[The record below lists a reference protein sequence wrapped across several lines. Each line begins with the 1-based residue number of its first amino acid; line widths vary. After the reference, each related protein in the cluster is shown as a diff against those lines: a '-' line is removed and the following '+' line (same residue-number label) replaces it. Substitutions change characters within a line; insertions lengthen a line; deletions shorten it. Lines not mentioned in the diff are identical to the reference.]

1 MSNNISEETVNAIRR
16 GAAAGLTAMQIA
28 ATLGIHKSTIRAHA
42 KKHGISIDRA
52 TAENSEAIRAKQI
65 KDRERSEKRKRKAAE
80 KTVEQVASD
89 FSKISNPHERKEA
102 VYAYALLTFERN
114 QAAKKNR
121 PPLPYGS
128 SNKPKPKEKKFAQ
141 KQGANKV
148 PIVIDGVKFP
158 SRTEAARSLGLGR
171 CVFSSMIS
179 PKASELRRNRLS
191 SLVSDYKQKMAK
203 A

>member
-16 GAAAGLTAMQIA
+16 GAAAGLTTTQIA
-28 ATLGIHKSTIRAHA
+28 ATLGIHKSTIRTHA

-65 KDRERSEKRKRKAAE
+65 KDRERKRKSAE

-89 FSKISNPHERKEA
+89 LSKISNPHERKEA
-102 VYAYALLTFERN
+102 IYAYALLTFERN
-114 QAAKKNR
+114 QAAKRNR

-171 CVFSSMIS
+171 CVFSSMIN

-191 SLVSDYKQKMAK
+191 SLVSDYKRKMVSA
-203 A
+203 

>member
-16 GAAAGLTAMQIA
+16 GAAAGLTTTQIA
-28 ATLGIHKSTIRAHA
+28 ATLGIHKSTIRTHA

-65 KDRERSEKRKRKAAE
+65 KDRERKRKSAE
-80 KTVEQVASD
+80 KTVEQVAKD

-102 VYAYALLTFERN
+102 IYAYALLTFERN

-148 PIVIDGVKFP
+148 PIVIDGVTFP

-191 SLVSDYKQKMAK
+191 ALVSDYKQKMAK

>member
-65 KDRERSEKRKRKAAE
+65 KDRERKRKSTE
-80 KTVEQVASD
+80 KTVEQVAKD

-148 PIVIDGVKFP
+148 PIVIDGVTFP
-158 SRTEAARSLGLGR
+158 SRTEAARLLGLGR

-179 PKASELRRNRLS
+179 PKASELRQNRLS
-191 SLVSDYKQKMAK
+191 SLVSDYKQKMAIP
-203 A
+203 